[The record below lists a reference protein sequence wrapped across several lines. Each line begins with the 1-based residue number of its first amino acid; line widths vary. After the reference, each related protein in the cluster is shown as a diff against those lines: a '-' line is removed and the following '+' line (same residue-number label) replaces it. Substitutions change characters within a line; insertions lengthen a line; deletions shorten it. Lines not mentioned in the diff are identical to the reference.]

1 MYAFYSLLVYV
12 FYALFKRDAGP
23 AEGAARGR
31 RRQRRVPEALG
42 LGGGAR
48 GHRAS
53 SEEPPQ
59 ETTKSPPPDLW
70 LQLTELDSST
80 ESDGGSPSEEDEPG
94 REEAPTPLTEFLALK
109 PEAATGSEPLHGKPP
124 ESPLIQVMSH
134 LLSFLDRYTQM
145 QQLQEKAS
153 EYRSRLCQEE
163 SRWRRQL
170 RGLKRAYQ
178 QRVRDKLSVIESL
191 EAVILEQQGLLE
203 KMQGG
208 TKLPLS
214 TGLLCP
220 VAPGGL
226 HQLVETVSAL
236 QGERSRL
243 AEEVVGLQQRMEERE
258 REKQQLARSFH
269 LQIEGLKQQIQARE
283 EEREQLRL
291 GTGVTDSEKRIYN
304 LTVEN
309 EGLKQGLRLSQGL
322 LQQAAAVSAQPP
334 ALVAK
339 ENEALR
345 SKVLQLEAS
354 LQQKVEELVRME
366 ARMDQLQWRKEEE
379 VRQLDKQLCGLQLSL
394 EAQKSCPPDVRY
406 ISKVVEADSPQT
418 LQALAKAEEQN
429 RVLMQQLSC
438 QAQRCQWLA
447 EQLQG
452 SEGAA
457 VALRHK
463 ISAYEKEVSGLRQE
477 LLHEIGLL
485 EAQKEEAVQE
495 ASRCSEQQALPLREQ
510 LAGMKQ
516 HLDTLHPL
524 LRGLQSDLRSL
535 RGEMGSFASCYD
547 AAIEEAKLQMCSM
560 IKEVAHTSHSLQERY
575 QREVHLRKKYHDQLL
590 ELKGNIRV
598 LCRLKP
604 LTEDEQRGGPGGA
617 WVEASPAEDGCVTAC
632 YKGKEHS
639 FRLDKVFLPCATQEE
654 VFLEIEPVVVSCLY
668 GYNVCIFA
676 YGQTGSG
683 KTYTM
688 EGLPGNPGI
697 NQRAL
702 RALYQEMEAKEEEAW
717 KYSVSLTM
725 VEIYNEVIRDLLTKD
740 PQEKLDIKLHPD
752 GSGQLHV
759 PGLTS
764 MEVQSLC
771 EVQKAH
777 ENPWPW
783 TIAPARHLKG
793 PILINSPSLCCAQ
806 ILLLG
811 KRNRTTFSTNMNAH
825 SSRSHALLTLTLTG
839 TDLTSGTKVTGK
851 LNLVDLAG
859 SERVWKSGAQG
870 ERLKEAQSINRSLLA
885 LGEVIQALQTKQA
898 HVPFRNSKLTY
909 LLQDSLGKGSKTVMM
924 VQGHQWTQDESKQP
938 LCCKDPSGSW
948 PSVERPHCKRMSWQA
963 QEALAEHTPALC
975 GLGIPACF

>member
-1 MYAFYSLLVYV
+1 M
-12 FYALFKRDAGP
+12 
-23 AEGAARGR
+23 
-31 RRQRRVPEALG
+31 Q
-42 LGGGAR
+42 
-48 GHRAS
+48 
-53 SEEPPQ
+53 
-59 ETTKSPPPDLW
+59 
-70 LQLTELDSST
+70 
-80 ESDGGSPSEEDEPG
+80 
-94 REEAPTPLTEFLALK
+94 
-109 PEAATGSEPLHGKPP
+109 PP
-124 ESPLIQVMSH
+124 ESPLIQVMLH
-134 LLSFLDRYTQM
+134 LLSFLERYTQM
-145 QQLQEKAS
+145 QQLQEKAG
-153 EYRSRLCQEE
+153 EYRSRLRQEE
-163 SRWRRQL
+163 SQWRRQL

-208 TKLPLS
+208 TKLPPS

-322 LQQAAAVSAQPP
+322 LQQAAAVSTQPS
-334 ALVAK
+334 ALVVKRCVQARGHSRRSFQ

-379 VRQLDKQLCGLQLSL
+379 VRQLDRQLCGLQLSL
-394 EAQKSCPPDVRY
+394 EAQKNRPSEIQY
-406 ISKVVEADSPQT
+406 ITKVVEADSPQT

-438 QAQRCQWLA
+438 QAQRCQRLA

-495 ASRCSEQQALPLREQ
+495 ASRCSEQQAQPLREQ
-510 LAGMKQ
+510 LAVDLLLGASADWQGALPSPGMKQ

-535 RGEMGSFASCYD
+535 RGEMGSFASCYE
-547 AAIEEAKLQMCSM
+547 AAIEEAKLQMCSV
-560 IKEVAHTSHSLQERY
+560 IKEVANTSHSLQERY

-604 LTEDEQRGGPGGA
+604 LTEDEQQGGPGGA

-702 RALYQEMEAKEEEAW
+702 QALYQEMEAKEEEAW

-764 MEVQSLC
+764 VEVQSLC
-771 EVQKAH
+771 EVQK
-777 ENPWPW
+777 
-783 TIAPARHLKG
+783 
-793 PILINSPSLCCAQ
+793 

-924 VQGHQWTQDESKQP
+924 VQISPLERNVGESICSLKFAQRV
-938 LCCKDPSGSW
+938 CK
-948 PSVERPHCKRMSWQA
+948 VELGPASRRITSLA
-963 QEALAEHTPALC
+963 QREV
-975 GLGIPACF
+975 

>member
-1 MYAFYSLLVYV
+1 M
-12 FYALFKRDAGP
+12 
-23 AEGAARGR
+23 AEGLAPWVGLSWAQELEGPGR
-31 RRQRRVPEALG
+31 RSSRPLDQENPEVVHGCVCVDQTVRKWALLERSGCRRVAKGALSSFPYTSHP
-42 LGGGAR
+42 LGNKEVPGSVAGSCVPAA

-59 ETTKSPPPDLW
+59 ETSKSPLPDLW
-70 LQLTELDSST
+70 LQLTELDSSS
-80 ESDGGSPSEEDEPG
+80 ESDGGSPLEEDEPG
-94 REEAPTPLTEFLALK
+94 WEE
-109 PEAATGSEPLHGKPP
+109 PP
-124 ESPLIQVMSH
+124 ESPLIQVMLH
-134 LLSFLDRYTQM
+134 LLSFLERYTQM
-145 QQLQEKAS
+145 QQLQEKAG
-153 EYRSRLCQEE
+153 EYRSRLRQEE
-163 SRWRRQL
+163 SQWRRQL

-208 TKLPLS
+208 TKLPPS

-322 LQQAAAVSAQPP
+322 LQQAAAVSTQPS
-334 ALVAK
+334 ALVVK

-379 VRQLDKQLCGLQLSL
+379 VRQLDRQLCGLQLSL
-394 EAQKSCPPDVRY
+394 EAQKNRPSEIQY
-406 ISKVVEADSPQT
+406 ITKVVEADSPQT

-438 QAQRCQWLA
+438 QAQRCQRLA

-495 ASRCSEQQALPLREQ
+495 ASRCSEQQAQPLREQ

-535 RGEMGSFASCYD
+535 RGEMGSFASCYE
-547 AAIEEAKLQMCSM
+547 AAIEEAKLQMCSV
-560 IKEVAHTSHSLQERY
+560 IKEVANTSHSLQERY

-604 LTEDEQRGGPGGA
+604 LTEDEQQGGPGGA

-702 RALYQEMEAKEEEAW
+702 QALYQEMEAKEEEAW

-764 MEVQSLC
+764 VEVQSLC
-771 EVQKAH
+771 EVQK
-777 ENPWPW
+777 
-783 TIAPARHLKG
+783 
-793 PILINSPSLCCAQ
+793 

-839 TDLTSGTKVTGK
+839 TDLTSGTKCPSRQAESGGPGRLRTG
-851 LNLVDLAG
+851 VEIWRAG
-859 SERVWKSGAQG
+859 GASEGSPEHQPVPAGPGRGDPG
-870 ERLKEAQSINRSLLA
+870 PPD
-885 LGEVIQALQTKQA
+885 QAGTRAFPQLQA
-898 HVPFRNSKLTY
+898 HLPVAG
-909 LLQDSLGKGSKTVMM
+909 LLGQGQQDGHDGADFPPREKRGRIHLLSQVCPARLQGGTGPSL
-924 VQGHQWTQDESKQP
+924 P
-938 LCCKDPSGSW
+938 
-948 PSVERPHCKRMSWQA
+948 PHH
-963 QEALAEHTPALC
+963 LPGPA
-975 GLGIPACF
+975 